1 MRILI
6 VKYGALGDVLRTSY
20 FAEPLR
26 AKFGHRLELT
36 WLAAPCAIPLI
47 RLNPHIDRLAT
58 TFDELKDQTFDVVY
72 SLDDEAEVLEGVA
85 GLKARQ
91 IVGAYLKEGEVLY
104 STDSA
109 AWFDM
114 GLRSRFGKLRADELK
129 KLNRRGHAEI
139 FAEIFD
145 VPAAAAAFHGDAVL
159 EAQLARWVGTDR
171 PIIGINPFAG
181 ERWPSKELRPDE
193 LRRFL
198 AGLFASNGLLRDRGG
213 AVLIGAAADRRR
225 NLDLARELCY
235 PRLRVADT
243 DASAL
248 ALAALVRNL
257 DLLVTSDSLP
267 MHLAIS
273 QKVPTIAFFSPTS
286 APEIDSFGQVHK
298 IVSKAADYCSYR
310 RDADNSTI
318 TAKRLMDA
326 VRRVARSTA
335 SAGTGPT
342 LRLRR
347 DNELGPPRV

>member
-26 AKFGHRLELT
+26 DKFGHRLELS
-36 WLAAPCAIPLI
+36 WLAGPCAVPLI
-47 RLNPHIDRLAT
+47 RLNPHIDRLVT
-58 TFDELKDQTFDVVY
+58 TFDELKGETFDVVY
-72 SLDDEAEVLEGVA
+72 SLDDETEVLDGVA
-85 GLKARQ
+85 GLNAKR

-109 AWFDM
+109 GWFDM

-139 FAEIFD
+139 FAEIFE
-145 VPAAAAAFHGDAVL
+145 VSAAVAAFHGDAVL
-159 EAQLARWVGTDR
+159 EPQLARWVGTDR

-181 ERWPSKELRPDE
+181 ERWPSKEIRPNE

-198 AGLFASNGLLRDRGG
+198 ADLFGSDGLLRDCGG

-243 DASAL
+243 DASVL

-273 QKVPTIAFFSPTS
+273 QNVPTIAFFSPTS
-286 APEIDSFGQVHK
+286 ASEIDSFGCVHK
-298 IVSKAADYCSYR
+298 IASTAADYCSYR
-310 RDADNSTI
+310 SNADNSTI
-318 TAKRLMDA
+318 TAARLMDA
-326 VRRVARSTA
+326 VRRVARSKA
-335 SAGTGPT
+335 SLGTGPT
-342 LRLRR
+342 LRPRR